1 MLRII
6 ILVIAFIG
14 GSIAGN
20 LLADIAEL
28 IEKKANK

>member
-14 GSIAGN
+14 GSVAGN
-20 LLADIAEL
+20 LLADIAEK
-28 IEKKANK
+28 IEKVANK